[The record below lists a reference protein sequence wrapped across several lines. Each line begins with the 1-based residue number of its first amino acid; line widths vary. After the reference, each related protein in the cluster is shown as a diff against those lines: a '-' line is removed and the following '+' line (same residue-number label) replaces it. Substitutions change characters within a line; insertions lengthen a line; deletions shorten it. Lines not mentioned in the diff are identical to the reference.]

1 MSHRKNQNSIL
12 FLTTL
17 GVYLGLLLV
26 GGAAPQAFAH
36 SATTRAFEITDEIE
50 VKDDLDKNPDDRA
63 MTSLSL
69 QVYLEDIELFL
80 NELRRYR
87 DKNSFDDAVD
97 TFEVAQR
104 TQLPCVAANR
114 TGSYTADSFIT
125 SNERVRKP
133 LEFFSKLLTDGY
145 SLGDCLADTHFS
157 PQEATDSKFTF
168 KLDKNEFNVEV
179 VVRKRSADRALTL
192 STELADLLASDSC
205 ISDSGIRK
213 TICGSTSFRLS
224 DDQVFVV
231 TRLPRAGLD
240 SLLAKDAK

>member
-1 MSHRKNQNSIL
+1 LTNRKNQNSIL

-26 GGAAPQAFAH
+26 GGTPGVMAQHAATAK
-36 SATTRAFEITDEIE
+36 SFELKDEIE

-63 MTSLSL
+63 IATISL

-80 NELRRYR
+80 NELRRYSER
-87 DKNSFDDAVD
+87 NSFDPAID
-97 TFEVAQR
+97 TFEIAQR

-114 TGSYTADSFIT
+114 TGSYTADFFVT

-133 LEFFSKLLTDGY
+133 LESFSKLLTDGY
-145 SLGDCLADTHFS
+145 SLGDCLADTRFS

-179 VVRKRSADRALTL
+179 AVRKRSTERASTLTAELNDVLAL
-192 STELADLLASDSC
+192 SSC
-205 ISDSGIRK
+205 LSDSGIRK
-213 TICGSTSFRLS
+213 AICGSTSFRLS
-224 DDQVFVV
+224 NDQVFVV

-240 SLLAKDAK
+240 TLLAKDAK